1 MDNNCFNINYLF
13 SIWILIKISFDINR
27 CKVYFTLLK
36 FMKKFINHLL
46 VIFIFVSTVFAA
58 DKSYKILSTDIKSI
72 INSDGTVDFIETREF
87 KFKGDYSFVYQDVP
101 KRGYDQIFD
110 IQVFEGDLAYVNT
123 SSKKEGTFFIDERR
137 GFYRIYLYHRS
148 SNETKEFTIKFSL
161 KNPFKVGP
169 DDSQFYWIYL
179 SDKWDK
185 RPGDLTISQT
195 FSNTILENDIIY
207 DLEKPSNSK
216 KYELNIEDSSL
227 ALYSSSFSS
236 NTQMKLK
243 TLFPSSYFISP
254 VINDSNFSLKAIEKE
269 KRSKNLA
276 EYFIG
281 FLVLFSMVSFIS
293 YYRRNLKKFNLD
305 IDENQQFKS
314 FPSDHHPVVINGL
327 IYRELTLG
335 PTGSG
340 ILSTLFELGSLKK
353 ISIEVIEKGKWF
365 FKSKRLKVT
374 IHNTDMDE
382 VQSSFARLLLT
393 RLRKFGKKTTFKDVF
408 SEFQMRSHKWE
419 KLKTEEL
426 SRNGWVDTSGADEK
440 YRLAIIQFLIMG
452 VIIAFSI
459 IFKTFIGFLSI
470 LPFTFFLTTI
480 LGSRLTKDGQSL
492 YNQWGLFIHQ
502 LSENKIDVKHFDP
515 ELLLQ
520 YCVALGVQP
529 DSLKKVVEKV
539 EHQDDGS
546 YMWMYHGSNSD
557 VGSVASIVS
566 DIATTGTTVSAAYGG
581 DGGGGGAGG
590 GGAGGGGGGGA
601 G

>member
-1 MDNNCFNINYLF
+1 MKKSKTLIKTILTLFIFF
-13 SIWILIKISFDINR
+13 SISI
-27 CKVYFTLLK
+27 
-36 FMKKFINHLL
+36 
-46 VIFIFVSTVFAA
+46 AA
-58 DKSYKILSTDIKSI
+58 DKSYKILSTDIQTT
-72 INSDGTVDFIETREF
+72 INNDGTINFVETREF
-87 KFKGDYSFVYQDVP
+87 SFKGDFTFVYQVIP
-101 KRGYDQIFD
+101 KRGFDKIYD
-110 IQVFEGDLAYVNT
+110 IQVSENGVAYLNKNT
-123 SSKKEGTFFIDERR
+123 KQDGTFLIDERKNS
-137 GFYRIYLYHRS
+137 YRIYLYHNS
-148 SNETKEFTIKFSL
+148 SNENKKFTVKYTL
-161 KNPFKVGP
+161 ENPFTVGEK
-169 DDSQFYWIYL
+169 DSQFYWIYL
-179 SDKWDK
+179 SDRWDK
-185 RPGDLTISQT
+185 RPGDLYITQK
-195 FSNTILENDIIY
+195 FSSEIQDNDIIY
-207 DLEKPSNSK
+207 DIEYPSNSD
-216 KYELNIEDSSL
+216 KYELNTDNSSL
-227 ALYSSSFSS
+227 SFFSSDFSSS
-236 NTQMKLK
+236 TEMKLR
-243 TLFPSSYFISP
+243 TIFPSSYF
-254 VINDSNFSLKAIEKE
+254 VNVKMNDENFSLAKLEEK
-269 KRSKNLA
+269 KRNKELVQ
-276 EYFIG
+276 YFIG
-281 FLVLFSMVSFIS
+281 FLVVFSMVSFIS
-293 YYRRNLKKFNLD
+293 YYRRNLKKFKLD
-305 IDENQQFKS
+305 IDENQQFTS

-353 ISIEVIEKGKWF
+353 LSIEVIEKGKWI

-374 IHNTDMDE
+374 VHNTDMDE

-408 SEFQMRSHKWE
+408 SEFQMRSYKWK

-470 LPFTFFLTTI
+470 LTFTFFLSTI
-480 LGSRLTKDGQSL
+480 FGSRLTKEGQLL

-502 LSENKIDVKHFDP
+502 LSENEIDVKHFDP

-529 DSLKKVVEKV
+529 DSLKKVVENV
-539 EHQDDGS
+539 EHQHDSS
-546 YMWMYHGSNSD
+546 YMWMYYGSSSD
-557 VGSVASIVS
+557 IGSVASIVS

-581 DGGGGGAGG
+581 DGGAGAGGGG

>member
-1 MDNNCFNINYLF
+1 MKKSKNLIKTILTLFIFF
-13 SIWILIKISFDINR
+13 SISI
-27 CKVYFTLLK
+27 
-36 FMKKFINHLL
+36 
-46 VIFIFVSTVFAA
+46 AA
-58 DKSYKILSTDIKSI
+58 DKSYKILSTDIQTT
-72 INSDGTVDFIETREF
+72 INNDGTINFVETREF
-87 KFKGDYSFVYQDVP
+87 SFKGDFTFVYQVIP
-101 KRGYDQIFD
+101 KRGFDKIYD
-110 IQVFEGDLAYVNT
+110 IQVSENGVVYLNKDT
-123 SSKKEGTFFIDERR
+123 KQDGTFLIDERKNS
-137 GFYRIYLYHRS
+137 YRIYLYHNS
-148 SNETKEFTIKFSL
+148 SNENKKFTVKYTLENPFTIGEK
-161 KNPFKVGP
+161 
-169 DDSQFYWIYL
+169 DSQFYWIYL
-179 SDKWDK
+179 SDRWDK
-185 RPGDLTISQT
+185 RPGDLYITQK
-195 FSNTILENDIIY
+195 FSSKIQENDIIY
-207 DLEKPSNSK
+207 DIVYPSNSK
-216 KYELNIEDSSL
+216 KYEFNTDN
-227 ALYSSSFSS
+227 SSFSFFS
-236 NTQMKLK
+236 SDFSRNNEMKLR
-243 TLFPSSYFISP
+243 TIFPSSYF
-254 VINDSNFSLKAIEKE
+254 VNVKVNNENFSLANLEEK
-269 KRSKNLA
+269 KRNKDLVQ
-276 EYFIG
+276 YFIA
-281 FLVLFSMVSFIS
+281 FLVLFSTVSFIS
-293 YYRRNLKKFNLD
+293 YYRRNLKEFKLD

-335 PTGSG
+335 PTGFG

-353 ISIEVIEKGKWF
+353 LSIEVIEKGKW

-374 IHNTDMDE
+374 IHNTDMDD

-408 SEFQMRSHKWE
+408 SEFQMRSHKWK

-426 SRNGWVDTSGADEK
+426 SRNGWVDTSGSDEK
-440 YRLAIIQFLIMG
+440 YRLSIIQFLIVG

-470 LPFTFFLTTI
+470 LPFTFFLSTL
-480 LGSRLTKDGQSL
+480 LGSRLTKEGQSF

-529 DSLKKVVEKV
+529 DSLKKVVENV
-539 EHQDDGS
+539 EYQHDGS
-546 YMWMYHGSNSD
+546 YMWMYHGSGSD

-581 DGGGGGAGG
+581 DGGGAGGGG